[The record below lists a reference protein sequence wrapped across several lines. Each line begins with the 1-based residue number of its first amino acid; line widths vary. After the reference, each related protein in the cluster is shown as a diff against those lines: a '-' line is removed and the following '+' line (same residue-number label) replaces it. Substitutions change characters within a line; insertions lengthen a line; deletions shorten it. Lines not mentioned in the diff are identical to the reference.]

1 MKPFLIAANWKMN
14 PDAVSAAARLARAED
29 EIADI
34 VLPPAV
40 FLDRVAA
47 ELAVSDFG
55 AQDVSLPSDARL
67 PGRTGSISARM
78 LASLG
83 ARYVLVGHSE
93 RRALGDTDAI
103 VREKVR
109 AAISAGLRVI
119 LCVGE
124 PLAIRRKGMAATRQF
139 IKQQIVQNLK
149 GVKTKNLL
157 IAYEPVW
164 AIGSGKADMPESA
177 GEIAEFIRKLPAV
190 PRHTPVLY
198 GGSVTPENTKAFGVL
213 PALSGF
219 LVGGASLNPA
229 KLKSI
234 RKAVSLR
241 YETGR

>member
-1 MKPFLIAANWKMN
+1 MKPFLIVANWKMN

-29 EIADI
+29 EVAHI

-55 AQDVSLPSDARL
+55 AQDVSLPSDQHL

-93 RRALGDTDAI
+93 RRAMGDTDAI

-109 AAISAGLRVI
+109 TATRAGLRVI
-119 LCVGE
+119 LCIGE

-139 IKQQIVQNLK
+139 IKQQIAQSLK
-149 GVKTKNLL
+149 GITTKNLI

-164 AIGSGKADMPESA
+164 AIGSGKADTPEFA
-177 GEIAEFIRKLPAV
+177 GEIAEFIQKLSVV
-190 PRHTPVLY
+190 PKNTPILY
-198 GGSVTPENTKAFGVL
+198 GGSVVPENAKAFGVL
-213 PALSGF
+213 PVLSGF

-229 KLKSI
+229 KLKAI